1 MAAEG
6 GRLRFKSQVEPAFTR
21 LGNYGLAFI
30 GEPVD
35 DRGAAACKVV
45 TDSGVRTHK
54 FDVDVYKAEYR
65 IDDVITHPPELAN
78 LIRNSEVDRVLLE
91 ATTLGLA
98 ELLVLL
104 RALHK
109 AGLDSVDILYVEPAE
124 YTSSRPR
131 ESSGGDQ
138 EEYKLSLN
146 QKFSGV
152 HGFTHQYDERSRN
165 NHVFF
170 IGFEPG
176 RVLNAFDQRGYE
188 KDGPTSFA
196 IIAGVPAFIPGW
208 ERAAI
213 DAHLPA
219 LEDLGVTAGGIYYA
233 EASSARDAYR
243 MLWRL
248 YLSSASEHS
257 IFYVSPLGTKPHA
270 IGTALFLLETRDG
283 DRATSLFYDHPQR
296 VQGRS
301 SGVGSWHL
309 LEVSSLIARH
319 P

>member
-1 MAAEG
+1 MADEGKLLFHSKVEAECPS
-6 GRLRFKSQVEPAFTR
+6 LKSYEIAFV
-21 LGNYGLAFI
+21 GK
-30 GEPVD
+30 PVD
-35 DRGAAACKVV
+35 DRGIAACKAVAGSCTTV
-45 TDSGVRTHK
+45 HK
-54 FDVDVYKAEYR
+54 FEVDVYNSTYK
-65 IDDVITHPPELAN
+65 IDGVIKHPPEIAKIIRDSNAN
-78 LIRNSEVDRVLLE
+78 HVLLE

-104 RALHK
+104 RVLHT
-109 AGLDSVDILYVEPAE
+109 AGLDSVKILYVEPAE
-124 YTSSRPR
+124 YTASRSR
-131 ESSGGDQ
+131 EEASDQ

-146 QKFSGV
+146 QKFCGV
-152 HGFTHQYDERSRN
+152 HGFMHQYDERSRN

-170 IGFEPG
+170 VGFEAG
-176 RVLNAFDQRGYE
+176 RVLNAFEQRNYE
-188 KDGPTSFA
+188 KNGPTSFA

-208 ERAAI
+208 ELATI

-233 EASSARDAYR
+233 EASSIRDAYR

-248 YLSSASEHS
+248 YSSSASEHS

-270 IGTALFLLETRDG
+270 IGAALFLLETRQG

-296 VQGRS
+296 VSGRS

-309 LEVSSLIARH
+309 VNVSGFIS
-319 P
+319 